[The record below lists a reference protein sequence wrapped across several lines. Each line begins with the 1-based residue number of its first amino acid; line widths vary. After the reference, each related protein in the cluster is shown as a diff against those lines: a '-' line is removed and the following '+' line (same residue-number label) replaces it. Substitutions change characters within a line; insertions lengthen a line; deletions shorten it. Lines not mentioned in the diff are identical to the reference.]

1 MRRWDSVAVGSH
13 RLRWLKFELE
23 FRNDTQ
29 LPIVLEAIDFV
40 PIALR
45 NLEQARNVFGAV
57 LMRPQSKPSQLTDRE
72 GANVTKLSR
81 PQHPRPPSPRLTYA
95 VLTQPANYRSA
106 SGTTGC
112 PVPTRP
118 RPISLMIGQRKLE
131 VQIDYQ
137 GSRRSTRPGR
147 LPIYPQQR
155 TSSAPVG
162 RSVSCQKRTH
172 ALQQTYSIISAAR
185 IADRPSSR
193 DISHSFSCLKL
204 AFLIPIQGRPSQ
216 SFIYDRRCGRIN
228 YQSGGPAPSSIF
240 RELSYGK
247 LFEDF
252 FAFSL
257 E

>member
-1 MRRWDSVAVGSH
+1 
-13 RLRWLKFELE
+13 LRWLKFELE

-112 PVPTRP
+112 PVSTRP

-137 GSRRSTRPGR
+137 ARVARPDQGDFRSTPSNGHRQRRSAGPFRARSGLMHCSKRIQSSRRQG
-147 LPIYPQQR
+147 LQI
-155 TSSAPVG
+155 AP
-162 RSVSCQKRTH
+162 
-172 ALQQTYSIISAAR
+172 AAWLFH
-185 IADRPSSR
+185 I
-193 DISHSFSCLKL
+193 HSLT
-204 AFLIPIQGRPSQ
+204 
-216 SFIYDRRCGRIN
+216 
-228 YQSGGPAPSSIF
+228 
-240 RELSYGK
+240 
-247 LFEDF
+247 
-252 FAFSL
+252 
-257 E
+257 

>member
-23 FRNDTQ
+23 FRKDTQ

-106 SGTTGC
+106 SGTPGC

-137 GSRRSTRPGR
+137 GSRRFDRTRATSDLPPATDIVSAGR
-147 LPIYPQQR
+147 QVRFVP
-155 TSSAPVG
+155 T
-162 RSVSCQKRTH
+162 C
-172 ALQQTYSIISAAR
+172 
-185 IADRPSSR
+185 
-193 DISHSFSCLKL
+193 DISMSIAS
-204 AFLIPIQGRPSQ
+204 
-216 SFIYDRRCGRIN
+216 
-228 YQSGGPAPSSIF
+228 PACAAWT
-240 RELSYGK
+240 R
-247 LFEDF
+247 
-252 FAFSL
+252 
-257 E
+257 